1 MKPLLLVL
9 TVLWSTLFLTS
20 QSPIQADVTRTRNV
34 ILKTN
39 RLIGLTH
46 MAVKNGKVYTGKL
59 GKSVQFERFAKKL
72 YLAKEYKKAAQ
83 YSIRAREFAIE
94 ALTANKAKPTSDGTI
109 TEDEKMITQPLP
121 SVSTME
127 EELQKESIPLPTDE
141 ELVANG
147 NLDITI

>member
-1 MKPLLLVL
+1 MKNLLKLVGL
-9 TVLWSTLFLTS
+9 VSVLFFTVAQT
-20 QSPIQADVTRTRNV
+20 PIQPDATRVRNV
-34 ILKTN
+34 LLKTN

-59 GKSVQFERFAKKL
+59 GKAVQFERFAKKL

-109 TEDEKMITQPLP
+109 TEDEKLITNPLP
-121 SVSTME
+121 EISTME
-127 EELQKESIPLPTDE
+127 EELTKESIALPTDE
-141 ELVANG
+141 DLVANG